1 MEQQVNS
8 KKIILNNGL
17 YLGLATV
24 ALSIIMYVT
33 NMIYDQNWIVGLISF
48 ILMIVFI
55 AMDIFPYLRV

>member
-33 NMIYDQNWIVGLISF
+33 NMIYDQKLDCRAYQLYLNDCIHRNGYQGL
-48 ILMIVFI
+48 
-55 AMDIFPYLRV
+55 

>member
-33 NMIYDQNWIVGLISF
+33 NMIYDQNWICRAYQLYLNDCIHRNGYQGL
-48 ILMIVFI
+48 
-55 AMDIFPYLRV
+55 